1 MKKQKKSNSV
11 RRIKESITEFEYKKL
26 MNAIR
31 GDEIIRPN
39 SKKNLLC
46 SFTILFY
53 TGLRVNEL
61 QELKL
66 YHIKDLLE
74 QGSCKLIL
82 PKTKSERKLFAGDEF
97 NKQLKKLFTIT
108 VDTDLDARVITKGSV
123 SSGKAGINGDV
134 FIKQVNAK
142 MKEILGDGYT
152 SHSFRQGLIT
162 EMGSKQI
169 NTKIISKFIGHSD
182 VKTTMR
188 YINPTDDDLKGAMIR

>member
-31 GDEIIRPN
+31 GDETIRPN